1 MNNSYTN
8 EDLDLIEKFVESCS
22 NDISRVKHRLQFY
35 RDSNKEKELGS
46 LYLDKYIKVID
57 YKNSDRVFYGIVNGL
72 EVRNDL
78 IQIRSKYFIEEK
90 NNEFII
96 IENRKEPISKTFNI
110 NDFIVCISGEE
121 FEEILINKIGHGY

>member
-22 NDISRVKHRLQFY
+22 NDISRVKSRLQFH
-35 RDSNKEKELGS
+35 RDSLKEKELSS
-46 LYLDKYIKVID
+46 LYLDKYIKVVD
-57 YKNSDRVFYGIVNGL
+57 YKNSDRIFYGIVNGL
-72 EVRNDL
+72 EVRDNF

-90 NNEFII
+90 SNEFII
-96 IENRKEPISKTFNI
+96 IENRKEPISKTMNI
-110 NDFIVCISGEE
+110 NDFIICISGEE